1 MTPDRYVY
9 DWWNEKEPRY
19 NEDDDE
25 PDMDEAD
32 REELSVAADSVDT
45 KMVE

>member
-1 MTPDRYVY
+1 MTLDRYVY
-9 DWWNEKEPRY
+9 DWWNEPEPRY
-19 NEDDDE
+19 NEDDE
-25 PDMDEAD
+25 PDMDESD